1 MKRRWVVA
9 AGACLLVGGGSAA
22 ALVVGG
28 PSATASSP
36 PLSHS
41 QALRDLRALEPQLA
55 RQGESQLPEPLLP
68 ASQRV
73 AWITAWNTMASCMHS
88 HREPGF
94 PDAPTT
100 FGDGHT
106 PPPLVSGSPGST
118 ADPASATFRAAQ
130 AACPFDTSGLS
141 TTVLQ
146 QAQQAWLSS
155 HPGGSQTGV
164 SAAAR
169 RAEAGAAAQA
179 ARQAAAHAAAHAAAV
194 AAQHHS

>member
-1 MKRRWVVA
+1 MKRRWIA
-9 AGACLLVGGGSAA
+9 AGGACLLAGGGLAA

-28 PSATASSP
+28 SSAPASSP

-41 QALRDLRALEPQLA
+41 QVLHDLRALEPQLA

-68 ASQRV
+68 ASQRT

-88 HREPGF
+88 HGEPGF

-106 PPPLVSGSPGST
+106 PPPLVSGSPGSS
-118 ADPASATFRAAQ
+118 ADPASATFQASQ
-130 AACPFDTSGLS
+130 AACPFDTSGQS

-155 HPGGSQTGV
+155 HRGGTPTGV

-169 RAEAGAAAQA
+169 RAEEGAASQA
-179 ARQAAAHAAAHAAAV
+179 ARQAAAHAVAYAAAV
-194 AAQHHS
+194 AAERHS